1 MSERVTIII
10 RMHTKYL
17 NLLPLLCCL
26 LLPTQA
32 YALFPATDID
42 AQREAYNKAR
52 AALKKK
58 KYYEFHK
65 YKRELNNYPLLPLLE
80 YEYLKK
86 RVDVT
91 PTVTLH
97 EFINTYNYIP
107 QSDYLRERWLKHLV
121 RKGDWK
127 TFMLEYK
134 DSLDDTALKCHRL
147 NHQIRTSNDQ
157 LPLMQQVESIWLT
170 SKRLPSAC
178 DPVFKQWHKAGHM
191 SKEVIWARVKLI
203 MERRRVSLA
212 RAIVKMY
219 LGPIDYVWFKRWEA
233 VHHNPARELRRI
245 NYRIETPLARNII
258 KHGIVRMAYRDPV
271 AAMDMWDKMKIKF
284 AFFGEDESY
293 VLRRLGVLAARHHL
307 EEAYTWLARVSASDN
322 DEELRLWR
330 MKSALRSGEWETAR
344 YFLATLNT
352 EEQESERWR
361 YWRARILEHT
371 DEKAEAMAIY
381 RALSRE
387 RGYYGFLA
395 ADRLGADY
403 SMGHKSIEVSKEDLK
418 AMQQRPGMLVA
429 RELFETGDTLNAR
442 RQWNWMIKR
451 MNKSELKKAAVTA
464 REWGWYDRAILTAN
478 RSEYYDDLD
487 IRFPIL
493 YRDMVEANAE
503 RSGIEPSWIYGV
515 MRQESAFIQD
525 ARSPVGALGLMQLM
539 PRTGRQVG
547 RQLKMRIRSKSSI
560 LKVENNLLLGSTY
573 LKTVLDK
580 NRGNQMLAT
589 ASYNAGPHRVKRW
602 LPEENDLPGDIWVET
617 IPFNETRNYVKN
629 VLGFTAVYDHRLG
642 GQPRRITTRMGVAT
656 PDAAK

>member
-1 MSERVTIII
+1 MPKKI
-10 RMHTKYL
+10 RQVVILMCSV
-17 NLLPLLCCL
+17 LLPA
-26 LLPTQA
+26 QA
-32 YALFPATDID
+32 FALFPETNNE
-42 AQREAYNKAR
+42 AQREFYNKAR
-52 AALKKK
+52 SALKMKN
-58 KYYEFHK
+58 YYEYHK
-65 YKRELNNYPLLPLLE
+65 NKRELAGYPLLPLLE
-80 YEYLKK
+80 FEYLKN

-97 EFINTYNYIP
+97 EYINTYNYVP

-127 TFMLEYK
+127 TFIAEYK
-134 DSLDDTALKCHRL
+134 DNLDDTALQCHRL
-147 NHQIRTSNDQ
+147 NHQLRNSTDQ
-157 LPLMQQVESIWLT
+157 LPLMKEVETLWLS

-178 DPVFKQWHKAGHM
+178 DPVFAQWHKAGHM
-191 SKEVIWARVKLI
+191 SKEVVWARVKLI

-212 RAIVKMY
+212 RAIVRRY
-219 LGPIDYVWFKRWEA
+219 LDPIDNVWFKRWEA

-245 NYRIETPLARNII
+245 NYRVETPLARNII
-258 KHGIVRMAYRDPV
+258 KHGIVRMGNRDPQ

-307 EEAYTWLARVSASDN
+307 DEAYTWLARVSASED

-371 DEKAEAMAIY
+371 DEKPEAMALY
-381 RALSRE
+381 RALARE
-387 RGYYGFLA
+387 RGYYGFLS
-395 ADRLGADY
+395 ADRLGVEY
-403 SMGHKSIEVSKEDLK
+403 SMGHKSIEVSKNELK

-429 RELFETGDTLNAR
+429 RELFETGDTVQAR

-451 MNKSELKKAAVTA
+451 MNKNELRQAAVVA
-464 REWGWYDRAILTAN
+464 RQWGWHDRAILTAA
-478 RSEYYDDLD
+478 RADDMDDLD
-487 IRFPIL
+487 IRFPVL
-493 YRDMVEANAE
+493 YRDMVEENAE

-515 MRQESAFIQD
+515 MRQESAFVQD

-547 RQLKMRIRSKSSI
+547 RKLKMRIRSRSSI

-573 LKTVLDK
+573 LKTVLDR
-580 NRGNQMLAT
+580 NNGNQMLAT
-589 ASYNAGPHRVKRW
+589 AAYNAGPHRVKRW
-602 LPEENDLPGDIWVET
+602 LPDNQEMAGDIWVET

-642 GQPRRITTRMGVAT
+642 GEPRRLSTRMGKAT
-656 PDAAK
+656 PDSAK